1 MTVIIVILASC
12 VAYASW
18 RTYRLISEK
27 EDPCAGCEGCELKHK
42 IKEKRELSLYS
53 DLNYIKPFIRDD
65 NGNLYL
71 KNSMLYDVESVYQS
85 IFNGFVFA
93 CVKYTPSPC

>member
-1 MTVIIVILASC
+1 MQMTVIIAILATC

-42 IKEKRELSLYS
+42 IKEKSECQ
-53 DLNYIKPFIRDD
+53 K
-65 NGNLYL
+65 
-71 KNSMLYDVESVYQS
+71 K
-85 IFNGFVFA
+85 
-93 CVKYTPSPC
+93 K